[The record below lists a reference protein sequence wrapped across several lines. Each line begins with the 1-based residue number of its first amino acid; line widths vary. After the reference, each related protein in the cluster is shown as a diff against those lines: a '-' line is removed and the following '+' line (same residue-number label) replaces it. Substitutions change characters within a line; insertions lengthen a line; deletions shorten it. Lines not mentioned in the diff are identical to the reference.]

1 MKDQT
6 QGDTMTDQE
15 STPNQPSQQDKAD
28 LAAVCAQLQG
38 ELDALLADGDTADTV
53 TSLDSAVASLRE
65 TEQRN
70 VSSIQLVALAGY

>member
-1 MKDQT
+1 
-6 QGDTMTDQE
+6 MTDQE